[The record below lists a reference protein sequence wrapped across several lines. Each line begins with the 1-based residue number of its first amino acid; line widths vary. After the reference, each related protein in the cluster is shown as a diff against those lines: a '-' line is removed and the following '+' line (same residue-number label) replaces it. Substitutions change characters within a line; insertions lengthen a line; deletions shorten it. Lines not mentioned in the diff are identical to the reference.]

1 MLKNIF
7 TTLGLLIAVF
17 VGVLMLLASCTGF
30 WIGSTLASSE
40 DTTGST
46 MIAALGVENTL
57 L

>member
-17 VGVLMLLASCTGF
+17 VGVLMLLSSCTGF
-30 WIGSTLASSE
+30 WIGKTLASPELNDS
-40 DTTGST
+40 TTV
-46 MIAALGVENTL
+46 IALGVENSL